1 MWAYS
6 KDTRTVNTWH
16 YFYIMWEGEVCPI
29 FRSILSWSGFCYMD
43 YCEGNKL
50 LLFLSF
56 KCHMINYNTS
66 KVVQAILG
74 YIGPQSF
81 QLYCHNLEPI
91 SPSMAV
97 MFAYFIR
104 DYFFSDDRK
113 RALHINIRVHCKNAN
128 LVDCV
133 ISLLIWRKL

>member
-1 MWAYS
+1 MWAYN

-29 FRSILSWSGFCYMD
+29 FQSILSWSGFCYMD

-56 KCHMINYNTS
+56 KCHTGVYWPS
-66 KVVQAILG
+66 VVSAVL
-74 YIGPQSF
+74 PQPWA
-81 QLYCHNLEPI
+81 NI

-97 MFAYFIR
+97 MFGYFIR

-133 ISLLIWRKL
+133 ISLSIWRKL